1 MKIRSLTWTQG
12 ILPVVLIA
20 SFGWVGDAL
29 AADGMKFT
37 RETYDLIMRYA
48 NFLILAGVIY
58 KFGRAPIIKFL
69 SGQSDDVASTIE
81 KFEGKKKSAQKKI
94 KESQKLLKASDER
107 LVKIKEKIIAEG
119 ERRKTALI
127 ADAQDQSRAMLESAK
142 AKIEGQIRE
151 AYALI
156 KAELIDTATEQA
168 VVKLPQ
174 MITVEDHE
182 HFIRLWI
189 DAAEK

>member
-1 MKIRSLTWTQG
+1 
-12 ILPVVLIA
+12 
-20 SFGWVGDAL
+20 
-29 AADGMKFT
+29 
-37 RETYDLIMRYA
+37 
-48 NFLILAGVIY
+48 
-58 KFGRAPIIKFL
+58 
-69 SGQSDDVASTIE
+69 
-81 KFEGKKKSAQKKI
+81 
-94 KESQKLLKASDER
+94 
-107 LVKIKEKIIAEG
+107 
-119 ERRKTALI
+119 
-127 ADAQDQSRAMLESAK
+127 MLESAK

-182 HFIRLWI
+182 RFIRLWI